1 MPKSRRPKSHPNQH
15 TQEEI
20 DLIMKKYRRFSYE
33 GLAQVYT
40 EARKLG
46 YSRSY
51 ETMCKIIRKIRDNK
65 LKKPKRLYKSTK
77 KVKQATYP
85 GEKVQIDIKYVPR
98 ECICFGMNDQ
108 NYYQITAID
117 EYTRK
122 RVFKNSE

>member
-1 MPKSRRPKSHPNQH
+1 
-15 TQEEI
+15 
-20 DLIMKKYRRFSYE
+20 MKKYRRFSYE

-65 LKKPKRLYKSTK
+65 PKKPKRLYKSTK

-85 GEKVQIDIKYVPR
+85 GEKVQIDIKYVSR
-98 ECICFGMNDQ
+98 ECICFGTNDQ

>member
-1 MPKSRRPKSHPNQH
+1 MQSLTPKSRRPKSHPNQH

-51 ETMCKIIRKIRDNK
+51 GTMCKIIRKIRDNK
-65 LKKPKRLYKSTK
+65 PKKLKRLYKSTK

-85 GEKVQIDIKYVPR
+85 GEKVQIDIKYVQENAYVLELMTR
-98 ECICFGMNDQ
+98 
-108 NYYQITAID
+108 ITI
-117 EYTRK
+117 K
-122 RVFKNSE
+122 